1 MTTTVKRLTEVIPY
15 YAAHPAAF
23 VQDLLGVTPDPWQAE
38 ALEALARGQSVA
50 VRSGHGVGKTALAAW
65 AILWKLLWF
74 PHSRIPVTA
83 PTQHQLLDILW
94 PEVIKWIENTPLAA
108 LVDSGKLMVT
118 ATKVALADAERTW
131 FAVARSSNQPERL
144 AGHHAEH
151 LLYVVD
157 EASGVPD
164 YTWEVVDGARTTN
177 GAVVLAVGNPTRAHG
192 GFYEAFHRHRA
203 FWHTIHVNAETS
215 PRVSKQWVEE
225 MAAKW
230 GRDSDVYRVRV
241 AGEFP
246 RSESDAFIPIELVEA
261 AINRE
266 VPPGGPAEI
275 GVDVARYGDSETA
288 ICAREGTRVR
298 FLLAYR
304 RRAVTEVVGLV
315 VQAATRLKEETGAET
330 IRVKVDDTGVG
341 GGVTDGLRELAGRE
355 LPWLEVVPIV
365 FSAGGD
371 ERYADL
377 ASAMWGHLRELL
389 EAGALSLPN
398 DDDLVAQLT
407 LRRYT
412 IDARG
417 RVRLESKEQLRQ
429 RGLPSPDRADALA
442 LAFWAQGNLTVFAAP
457 ELRRVSPWRV

>member
-1 MTTTVKRLTEVIPY
+1 MTATAARLEDAIAY
-15 YAAHPAAF
+15 YAVHPVAF
-23 VQDLLGVTPDPWQAE
+23 VEDILGAVPDPWQAE
-38 ALEALARGQSVA
+38 ALAALARGESVA

-65 AILWKLLWF
+65 AIVWKLACF
-74 PHSRIPVTA
+74 PRARIPATA

-94 PEVIKWIENTPLAA
+94 PEVVKWIERSTIRA
-108 LVDSGKLMVT
+108 MFEVT
-118 ATKVALADAERTW
+118 ATRVAMRGHEKAW

-157 EASGVPD
+157 EASGIED
-164 YTWEVVDGARTTN
+164 YTWEVIDGARTTS
-177 GAVVLAVGNPTRAHG
+177 GAVVLAVGNPTRRAG
-192 GFYEAFHRHRA
+192 GFYDAFHRHRR
-203 FWHTIHVNAETS
+203 FWATFHVSSADS
-215 PRVSKQWVEE
+215 PRVSRQWVEE

-230 GRDSDVYRVRV
+230 GTDSDVYRVRV

-246 RSESDAFIPIELVEA
+246 RGESDAFIPIELVEA
-261 AINRE
+261 AVNRD
-266 VPPGGPAEI
+266 VPAGGPAEI

-304 RRAVTEVVGLV
+304 KRGVPEVVGLV
-315 VQAATRLKEETGAET
+315 AQAAKRLKDETGVGV

-341 GGVTDGLRELAGRE
+341 GGVTDGLRELAGQE
-355 LPWLEVVPIV
+355 LPWLEVVPV
-365 FSAGGD
+365 PFSAGGD

-377 ASAMWGHLRELL
+377 ASAMWGNLRELL
-389 EAGALSLPN
+389 EAGALSLPD

-412 IDARG
+412 VDPRG
-417 RVRLESKEQLRQ
+417 RVRLESKEQLRR
-429 RGLPSPDRADALA
+429 RGIPSPDRADALA
-442 LAFWAQGNLTVFAAP
+442 LAFWTPPPQPVF
-457 ELRRVSPWRV
+457 LFSRI